1 MTRRRFGHWLTTLAA
16 GAVIS
21 VAAFGAPWAIEGRV
35 VGVSDGDTIALLDD
49 AKTQHKIRPAGI
61 DAWRKVR
68 RSANARSRTYRRSYS
83 RSESK
88 PTATR
93 RTGTAARSARCSS
106 TCATLVWTRSAQE
119 WRGTIRNISTSRRRR
134 IGSFIETKKKP
145 RRLVRS
151 GCGRM
156 RSRCRLGSGERPI
169 GRNPNRAPRSGQ
181 QRPDHDVARAV
192 VERRYRPPCSR
203 SHFKQADVRG
213 FRLAAM
219 NGRPRSRHI
228 AVGRPK

>member
-35 VGVSDGDTIALLDD
+35 VGVSDGDTITLLDD
-49 AKTQHKIRPAGI
+49 AKTRHKIRPAGI

-93 RTGTAARSARCSS
+93 RTGT
-106 TCATLVWTRSAQE
+106 
-119 WRGTIRNISTSRRRR
+119 
-134 IGSFIETKKKP
+134 P
-145 RRLVRS
+145 R
-151 GCGRM
+151 
-156 RSRCRLGSGERPI
+156 
-169 GRNPNRAPRSGQ
+169 
-181 QRPDHDVARAV
+181 
-192 VERRYRPPCSR
+192 
-203 SHFKQADVRG
+203 
-213 FRLAAM
+213 
-219 NGRPRSRHI
+219 
-228 AVGRPK
+228 